1 MIAFLDTSVLVKLY
15 HKEINSDTI
24 IQQLKSVN
32 HIYLSEIA
40 KLEFCSAIWKKF
52 RTKEIKKEKANT
64 VISLFINDLAEFEW
78 INNDSNIFS
87 NALNLLSDFGET
99 GLRTL
104 DSIQLASALTLKEND
119 CIFYTEDKLLR
130 KIFEKLELNCF

>member
-15 HKEINSDTI
+15 HKEINSDKI